1 MMAVGKAGKLKMKV
15 CESFMVFWFHLF
27 QIESDWTGFDGEP
40 VCVYVCESRNRDV
53 GYCGRSKRRLKDL
66 SQH

>member
-40 VCVYVCESRNRDV
+40 VCVCV
-53 GYCGRSKRRLKDL
+53 
-66 SQH
+66 